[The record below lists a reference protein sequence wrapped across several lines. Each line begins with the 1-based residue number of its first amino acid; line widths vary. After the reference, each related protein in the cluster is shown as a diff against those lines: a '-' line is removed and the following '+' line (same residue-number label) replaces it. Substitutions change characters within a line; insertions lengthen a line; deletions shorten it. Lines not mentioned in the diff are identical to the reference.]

1 MHFAVRNRE
10 DFMETK
16 VENIENNKVAFY
28 YLTAMGM
35 VNILV
40 AAIKAFERVAEKFG
54 PGIEKLLTEL
64 LSFSEPYGKVIAAVI
79 LLVIFI
85 MMSKKHAPGK
95 STTLLNI
102 WGIVFV
108 GVQIYYYLEMIFY
121 DRILEDYFELAD
133 AGEAY
138 NAFYA
143 STHGFKYAPMFV
155 GIMFGIAMT
164 GIMLKDKFVIICSLV
179 FSVLYL
185 FFFGFQDMAF
195 LSFRDTTV
203 GIVLCSALFHII
215 QSVGILLLGVFLKL
229 KYKD

>member
-1 MHFAVRNRE
+1 M
-10 DFMETK
+10 DTK

-28 YLTAMGM
+28 YLTSMGF
-35 VNILV
+35 VNIFV
-40 AAIKAFERVAEKFG
+40 TVIKALERIADKFG
-54 PGIEKLLTEL
+54 PGIESLFEGVLG
-64 LSFSEPYGKVIAAVI
+64 FSEPYGKIIASVIFLI
-79 LLVIFI
+79 IFI
-85 MMSKKHAPGK
+85 MMSKKQEPGK

-108 GVQIYYYLEMIFY
+108 GVQTYYYLEMIFY
-121 DRILEDYFELAD
+121 DRILEDYFELVD

-143 STHGFKYAPMFV
+143 GTHGFKYAPMFV

-164 GIMLKDKFVIICSLV
+164 GIMLKDKLVIGTALIL
-179 FSVLYL
+179 SVLYL

-195 LSFRDTTV
+195 LSFRNTTV

>member
-1 MHFAVRNRE
+1 MDTRI
-10 DFMETK
+10 DK
-16 VENIENNKVAFY
+16 IENNKVAFQ
-28 YLTAMGM
+28 YLTAMGI

-40 AAIKAFERVAEKFG
+40 AAIKALERVADKLG
-54 PGIEKLLTEL
+54 PGLGKLVTGL
-64 LSFSEPYGKVIAAVI
+64 LGFSEPYGKILASIA

-85 MMSKKHAPGK
+85 WLAKKNEPSKGI
-95 STTLLNI
+95 TLLTI

-108 GVQIYYYLEMIFY
+108 GVQTYYYLEMIFY
-121 DRILEDYFELAD
+121 DRILEDYFELVSD
-133 AGEAY
+133 GEVYA
-138 NAFYA
+138 AFYA
-143 STHGFKYAPMFV
+143 GTHGFKYAPMFV

-164 GIMLKDKFVIICSLV
+164 GIMLKDKLVIICACV

-215 QSVGILLLGVFLKL
+215 QSVGILLLGIILKL
-229 KYKD
+229 KYRD

>member
-1 MHFAVRNRE
+1 
-10 DFMETK
+10 METK
-16 VENIENNKVAFY
+16 VENRENNKFAFY
-28 YLTAMGM
+28 YLTAIGI

-40 AAIKAFERVAEKFG
+40 AAVKALERVAEKFG
-54 PGIEKLLTEL
+54 PGMEKLLTGL
-64 LSFSEPYGKVIAAVI
+64 LNFSEPYGKVIAAVV

-85 MMSKKHAPGK
+85 VMARKREPGK
-95 STTLLNI
+95 PTTLLNI

-121 DRILEDYFELAD
+121 DRILEDYFELVD

-143 STHGFKYAPMFV
+143 GTHGFKYAPMFV

-164 GIMLKDKFVIICSLV
+164 GIMLKDKFVIICALV
-179 FSVLYL
+179 LSVLYL

-195 LSFRDTTV
+195 LSFRNTTV

-215 QSVGILLLGVFLKL
+215 QSVGILLLGIFLKL

>member
-1 MHFAVRNRE
+1 M
-10 DFMETK
+10 DTK
-16 VENIENNKVAFY
+16 VENIENNKAAFY
-28 YLTAMGM
+28 YLTAMGI

-40 AAIKAFERVAEKFG
+40 AAIKALERVADKLG
-54 PGIEKLLTEL
+54 PGIEKMFEGL
-64 LSFSEPYGKVIAAVI
+64 LSFSEPYGKVAASVI
-79 LLVIFI
+79 LLVIFVV
-85 MMSKKHAPGK
+85 MSKKKEPGK
-95 STTLLNI
+95 TTTLLNI

-121 DRILEDYFELAD
+121 DRILEDYFELVD

-143 STHGFKYAPMFV
+143 GTHGFKYAPMFV

-164 GIMLKDKFVIICSLV
+164 GIMLKDKFVIACALIL
-179 FSVLYL
+179 SVLYL

-203 GIVLCSALFHII
+203 GIVLCSALFHCI
-215 QSVGILLLGVFLKL
+215 QSVGILLLGIFLKL
-229 KYKD
+229 KYKE